1 MRFARQLALLGLV
14 LGLGGPVLFYDT
26 PAPMFPNG
34 FGPVCPW
41 CTFAA
46 PSLAN
51 TLPRLDMGL
60 KLGMVSAVVLALVG
74 YVIGF
79 VITSARRAI

>member
-1 MRFARQLALLGLV
+1 MRFARQLALLGFV
-14 LGLGGPVLFYDT
+14 LGLGGPILFYDT

-51 TLPRLDMGL
+51 TLPAVDIGLRLGL
-60 KLGMVSAVVLALVG
+60 VSAVVFGLAGYVVG
-74 YVIGF
+74 YVI
-79 VITSARRAI
+79 TAARRVV